1 MPPTDNRQRAASK
14 AKAHV
19 AGQCTL
25 GCRRFGEPE
34 VHDPR
39 LVVAVEHDVGQP
51 QVAVRDARAV
61 EHPRLFPQRRQD
73 PVAQAA
79 RFDGVESRGG
89 DALLGQQGGPVL
101 ERGDCDDIR
110 CSDTGPGGQQAGE
123 GLDLELALRR
133 GGHRLV
139 VEFAIQH
146 PAVRLERHIGI
157 ALVDARCLDG
167 ERRPVPGARQQ
178 RGGAPGINDGRPDV
192 GHLDQAGLV
201 WNAGV
206 READG
211 PARPPRRG
219 AQG

>member
-139 VEFAIQH
+139 
-146 PAVRLERHIGI
+146 
-157 ALVDARCLDG
+157 DARCLDG